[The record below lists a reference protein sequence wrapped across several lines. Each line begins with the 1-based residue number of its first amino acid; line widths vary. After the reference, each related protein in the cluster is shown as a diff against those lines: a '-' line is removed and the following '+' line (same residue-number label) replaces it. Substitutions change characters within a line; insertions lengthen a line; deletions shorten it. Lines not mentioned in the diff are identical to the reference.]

1 MLYKSV
7 VLLDLFLYST
17 FFSFYKKQRKVFFHF
32 FARTKKRNK
41 EMRRLKRRRTA
52 MPHKAANFIHEFI
65 NITVFSPNKSLHISD
80 GKISYVL

>member
-1 MLYKSV
+1 MKNSPMLYKNV

-17 FFSFYKKQRKVFFHF
+17 FLAFQKKQGKSIFHF

-52 MPHKAANFIHEFI
+52 YAA
-65 NITVFSPNKSLHISD
+65 
-80 GKISYVL
+80 

>member
-1 MLYKSV
+1 MGESPMFYKNG

-17 FFSFYKKQRKVFFHF
+17 FFSFYKKQRKVFFISLHARFSFYEKHSKSIFHF

-52 MPHKAANFIHEFI
+52 NAA
-65 NITVFSPNKSLHISD
+65 
-80 GKISYVL
+80 